1 MQVLGRSPYSTVSKR
16 TDPGLPKRDDGDSG
30 STSVAGAT
38 SGNPSAVAGSAAS
51 AVQKGKQ
58 GSEVQGVAV
67 QKSGNPMQS
76 YPDVAQIAGRFERFD
91 ERVRWIKRMQ
101 DRGSRLS
108 IEEGEALKLHETLLD
123 RLAFLHSGPVA
134 NPRIQNPPPEKLAE
148 APPAILVVPRNNEPA
163 AKYIGGVKIKTDYSL
178 QDVIATS
185 ANAAKSPFAS
195 FIASAR
201 DLISKA
207 KEGKPLSAEEEEQI
221 YRYAG
226 VVDAF
231 VALTPKGGLS
241 RVAGNVLDGINQ
253 AIDGKD
259 ADVDDLREKM
269 VDAYKVVEPR
279 MKVVKSGSGRGKP
292 SDVKDSGAESRKV
305 GPPVIAAPTSTRPA
319 SEHVELFD
327 FPRFRIPYGTGH
339 FRPSG
344 EERIIHKPV
353 FNAPVKLPDGRTG
366 YPLSPTRPPHLPEDE
381 THEAEPV
388 AGPSRQ
394 PTAAEVD
401 GATSSGSDS
410 PVSSRTR
417 LRKWGTG
424 GDLKRIAGKG
434 PINVTPAA
442 TPLDDSKRLASFGA
456 QFFFY
461 RKDRDVTDMDGPRAV
476 RGTDY
481 DHRREVLLVGD
492 GTQTTSQIARS
503 KISAGTFWGSGPA
516 AHLQGAEVIKLGNGR
531 DGVGAIKLPFAYI
544 KPGEA
549 VIVSGGAMNG
559 CTMLFASDGKS
570 LYAYHA
576 GSSQLTPNWR
586 TAREGALA
594 IADAHEVMGPKEQI
608 RYTRYGSNDDLI
620 TIGRQYPF
628 SALIYNSR
636 DLSGT
641 NALVCAGGLLG
652 CVAGGFD
659 VMPTSHINVPR
670 HAYGPRHGPRWHMMT
685 FDYSEQDPNVR
696 TVGTAEAVVA
706 KDLKGRVTVS
716 VLAEKGKLDRRASF
730 DDRASPIAYKYKTMD
745 SDSAIYEP
753 KT

>member
-1 MQVLGRSPYSTVSKR
+1 MQ
-16 TDPGLPKRDDGDSG
+16 
-30 STSVAGAT
+30 
-38 SGNPSAVAGSAAS
+38 
-51 AVQKGKQ
+51 QGKQ
-58 GSEVQGVAV
+58 SGEAQGRPAAR
-67 QKSGNPMQS
+67 KPEDLMQH
-76 YPDVAQIAGRFERFD
+76 YPDAAQMTQRFELFD
-91 ERVRWIKRMQ
+91 ERVRWIQRMD
-101 DRGSRLS
+101 DRGGRLS
-108 IEEGEALKLHETLLD
+108 IEESEAVKLHDTLLD
-123 RLAFLHSGPVA
+123 RLAFLRAGPVA
-134 NPRIQNPPPEKLAE
+134 NARIQNPPPETRAE
-148 APPAILVVPRNNEPA
+148 ASPGGSAAPKNSEPMVR
-163 AKYIGGVKIKTDYSL
+163 YIGGVKLKSDYSL
-178 QDVIATS
+178 QDVLAAS

-201 DLISKA
+201 DLVKKA
-207 KEGKPLSAEEEEQI
+207 TEGKALSAEEEEQI

-241 RVAGNVLDGINQ
+241 RVAGSVLDGVNQ
-253 AIDGKD
+253 AVDGKD

-269 VDAYKVVEPR
+269 VDAYKVVQP
-279 MKVVKSGSGRGKP
+279 KTKAQSGSSRGKL
-292 SDVKDSGAESRKV
+292 SNVNDSGVASRKETPLIV
-305 GPPVIAAPTSTRPA
+305 AVPAFGGSPSRPID
-319 SEHVELFD
+319 LFD
-327 FPRFRIPYGTGH
+327 YPRFKIPYGASG
-339 FRPSG
+339 FRTSG
-344 EERIIHKPV
+344 EERIIRKPA

-366 YPLSPTRPPHLPEDE
+366 YLLSPTHPPRLPDDKM
-381 THEAEPV
+381 HEQEPV
-388 AGPSRQ
+388 AGPSGES
-394 PTAAEVD
+394 TVAEVD
-401 GATSSGSDS
+401 SATSSGSDS

-417 LRKWGTG
+417 LRKWGAG

-434 PINVTPAA
+434 PINVMPAA
-442 TPLDDSKRLASFGA
+442 TPLDDGKRITNFGA
-456 QFFFY
+456 PFFFY

-481 DHRREVLLVGD
+481 DHRREVLVVGD

-516 AHLQGAEVIKLGNGR
+516 SHLQGAEVIKLGNGR
-531 DGVGAIKLPFAYI
+531 DGVGAIKLPFASI

-549 VIVSGGAMNG
+549 VVVSGGAMNG

-576 GSSQLTPNWR
+576 GLSQLTPNWR
-586 TAREGALA
+586 TAREGAQA
-594 IADAHEVMGPKEQI
+594 IVDAHVVMGPKEQI
-608 RYTRYGSNDDLI
+608 RYKWYGSNDDLI

-696 TVGTAEAVVA
+696 TVGTAEAIVA

-730 DDRASPIAYKYKTMD
+730 DDRAIPIAYKYKTMD